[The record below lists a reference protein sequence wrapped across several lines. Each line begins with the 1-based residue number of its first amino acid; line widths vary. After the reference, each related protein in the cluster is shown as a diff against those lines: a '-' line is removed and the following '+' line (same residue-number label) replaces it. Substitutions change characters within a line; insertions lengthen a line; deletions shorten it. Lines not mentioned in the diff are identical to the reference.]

1 MNLLQRALRPGSG
14 RTEQRFNWDDYAK
27 TVGDFGF
34 GSGLTLTDKG
44 QPAEKVEANFQGLVQ
59 GALKRNGVIFAC
71 ELARI
76 SVFSEARFQFRRLRN
91 GRPGDLF
98 GTSALSILER
108 PWAGATTGDLLTRML
123 LDADFAGT
131 AYVNRRQV
139 PGRGERLRRLRPD
152 WVTIVMGS
160 YEDPGMD
167 AWDLDSDLLGYIY
180 QPGGFASNAEAEILL
195 PDEVAQFSPFPDPM
209 ANYRG
214 MSWLQP
220 VIRELQADGSA
231 TDHKLKF
238 FEHGAT
244 PNLVVSVDSKVSLDN
259 FKKFKAAMDHE
270 HAGVLN
276 AYKTLYLGGGA
287 DAKVVGA
294 DFRQL
299 DFKVTQGGGETRIA
313 AAAGVPPI
321 IVGLSEG
328 LASAT
333 YSNYGQARRRYADGT
348 VRPLWRNAAGS
359 LAAIVPPPQDSELWF
374 DTRDVAFL
382 REDSKDAA
390 TIQQTKA
397 NTVRTLVDAGY
408 KPETVV
414 AAVEAEDMTLL
425 EHSGLYSV
433 MLQPAGTG
441 EPGTAPKA
449 TPTEPDA
456 KGDPASA
463 GE

>member
-1 MNLLQRALRPGSG
+1 MVNLLQRAM
-14 RTEQRFNWDDYAK
+14 RTGPAVAEQRFTWDDYAQA
-27 TVGDFGF
+27 VGQYGF
-34 GSGLTLTDKG
+34 GGGLTLTDRG

-59 GALKRNGVIFAC
+59 GALKSNGVIFAC
-71 ELARI
+71 ELARL
-76 SVFSEARFQFRRLRN
+76 SVFSEARFQFRRMRN

-98 GTSALSILER
+98 GTPALSILER
-108 PWAGATTGDLLTRML
+108 PWAGGTTGDLLTRML
-123 LDADFAGT
+123 LDADLAGT
-131 AYVNRRQV
+131 AYITRRKSAS
-139 PGRGERLRRLRPD
+139 GAERIRRLRPD

-160 YEDPGMD
+160 FSDPAVD
-167 AWDLDSDLLGYIY
+167 AWDLDAELLGYIY
-180 QPGGFASNAEAEILL
+180 QPGGFSSSADAEILL
-195 PDEVAQFSPFPDPM
+195 PEQVAQFSPFPDPL

-220 VIRELQADGSA
+220 VIRELQGDSA
-231 TDHKLKF
+231 ATTHKLKF
-238 FEHGAT
+238 FENGAT
-244 PNLVVSVDSKVSLDN
+244 PNMVVSVDSKVSLEH
-259 FKKFKAAMDHE
+259 FKKFKAAMDVE

-299 DFKVTQGGGETRIA
+299 DFKVTQGHGETRIA
-313 AAAGVPPI
+313 AAAGVPPV

-328 LASAT
+328 LAAST
-333 YSNYGQARRRYADGT
+333 YSNYSQARRRYADGT

-359 LAAIVPPPQDSELWF
+359 VATLVPAPPDAELWF

-382 REDSKDAA
+382 REDSKNAA
-390 TIQQTKA
+390 EIQQTKA

-408 KPETVV
+408 EPETVV

-425 EHSGLYSV
+425 RHSGLYSV
-433 MLQPAGTG
+433 QLQPPASDQKPASTEA
-441 EPGTAPKA
+441 EP
-449 TPTEPDA
+449 TPSDD
-456 KGDPASA
+456 GDPAPA